1 MKQSINH
8 QYQLQQSQYMSTI
21 QLPKMQKDKQKHQPK
36 LDLLKSLLKD
46 QSSCQITQKSQI
58 STNSKQHRRIQ
69 KIKAEPEL
77 KVDELKEHKW
87 QILSQNCQH
96 LLELSRQILD
106 KPNYELLYRSTSNP
120 RLIEHDQTLKSNV
133 NCNQKQSINN
143 QQTNSIKAK
152 FALIQH
158 SKRRSSNKSLN
169 INNPINVIIAEKPL
183 PKKHSSLHV
192 SPTHQSVTTSQTL
205 QSSTKFFYAKL
216 NQVSSNAY
224 NLQRRLKQE
233 QYDEIKQTK
242 EKVLCIRSDFDKF
255 SKMLNESEQN

>member
-8 QYQLQQSQYMSTI
+8 QYQLQQFQYVSTT
-21 QLPKMQKDKQKHQPK
+21 QLPKVQKEKQKHQPK

-46 QSSCQITQKSQI
+46 QSSCQISQKSQI
-58 STNSKQHRRIQ
+58 STNDKKYIRIQ
-69 KIKAEPEL
+69 KIQVEPEL
-77 KVDELKEHKW
+77 KVDELKEHQW
-87 QILSQNCQH
+87 QILSQNCQY

-120 RLIEHDQTLKSNV
+120 RLIEHDQPLKPNV
-133 NCNQKQSINN
+133 NCNSKQSINN
-143 QQTNSIKAK
+143 QKNCIQAK

-158 SKRRSSNKSLN
+158 SKRRSSNKSF
-169 INNPINVIIAEKPL
+169 NNNNHINVAIADKPFL
-183 PKKHSSLHV
+183 KKHSSLHV
-192 SPTHQSVTTSQTL
+192 SPTHQSVTTSQTS
-205 QSSTKFFYAKL
+205 QSSTKFFFAKL

-233 QYDEIKQTK
+233 QFDEIKQTN

-255 SKMLNESEQN
+255 SKMLDESEKN